1 MDSELTLKL
10 DRTVIKKA
18 KDYAEHR
25 GISLSKMVEGYF
37 LGLTQGDRHD
47 EIQPTGVVAELA
59 GLLVGS
65 QAETAKE
72 DYAEH
77 LVKKYS

>member
-1 MDSELTLKL
+1 MDSKLTLKL
-10 DRTVIKKA
+10 DRTVIEKA
-18 KDYAEHR
+18 KDYAGRR
-25 GISLSKMVEGYF
+25 GISLSRMVERYF

-59 GLLVGS
+59 GLMAGS
-65 QAETAKE
+65 QAEAAKE
-72 DYAEH
+72 DYAEY